1 MARGKWVYSVAVL
14 FVSAIWGSNA
24 SADEYYRLAD
34 PPPAPPVDMVVT
46 REWYGSETLLFDGA
60 AAMLWL
66 GAVPASGVWEKTLTS
81 FGSIGFLFG
90 PFGVHLA
97 HHRTGAAFGS
107 LGLRLVFPV
116 IGFAIG
122 AKQATCELDR
132 SEEAAFSGDCRV
144 DATPAFTGALIGAAV
159 ASAIDASAIAYET
172 HRTPRDLVTTGA
184 MAPGLEVRSGG
195 ARLTL
200 RGTF

>member
-14 FVSAIWGSNA
+14 FASAAWGSNA

-34 PPPAPPVDMVVT
+34 PPPPPPVDMVVT

-60 AAMLWL
+60 AATLWL
-66 GAVPASGVWEKTLTS
+66 GAVPASGVWENTLTS

-90 PFGVHLA
+90 PLGVHLA

-122 AKQATCELDR
+122 ARQATCQPDR
-132 SEEAAFSGDCRV
+132 SRFSGDCRLDV
-144 DATPAFTGALIGAAV
+144 TPAITGALIGAAV
-159 ASAIDASAIAYET
+159 ASAIDSSAIAYET
-172 HRTPRDLVTTGA
+172 HRTPRDLVPTGA